1 MGLFSSKKKTVRGV
15 SISRLIEDD
24 SYKNPASEGVYDA
37 VTSGSDMAATIRSH
51 VTGSYFRRYEQI
63 HNYASNGRYTFGNIE
78 ELDVKENTEANIR
91 DALQQY
97 VDSQL
102 GSGWTL
108 QDYQIDIPNH
118 LLFYYKVVHDS
129 YGYSSATNQGTHHN
143 IAMYLQDVQLN
154 YGTSF
159 TDAVD
164 ASLLNPI
171 GNPATGGQT
180 YTRTR
185 DMSRSHTP
193 YVVVPDEDLI
203 SGLNFA
209 VSTWIYRENL
219 GTDTTRTYTRETVE
233 DEWELVDTSTITTGK
248 LPTLPNTSM
257 IQLSTTSNTVT
268 VSETDTQRVT
278 LTSVGQVNEYTYTLH
293 YNFPRFLTFEEDHE
307 WLDEGDEANFEP
319 DAETEQDGMA
329 DVEYISMSAV
339 NAAGE
344 TEVLLYAIDSGEAY
358 IDDALEILTSLDI
371 GEYYPRIY
379 LRYDGVKMNK
389 DKKTKEFKSSK
400 RAINFLGLDYSSFI
414 DDMHESVGSVGDVKH
429 MYLQNCVTLEDMKN
443 SPLLREYGFRLLET
457 YFKTYAE
464 VGSNS
469 TGQINLAFTDKK
481 THSTFSVSNIIKQT
495 GQSTE
500 PNGFYLLEHERS
512 VPKAYMGTVIYELE
526 HVTEL
531 RFVKDGEYVSYMLI
545 DWKVHLRADGNNSTG
560 LGSGEQDRYLI
571 LDRAVLR
578 NSKFSMPEKNEIVA
592 KSINIVFVTV
602 KVVKKKWYQTGVFKV
617 IITIVAAVIAVV
629 LTVGTGGVAAMGAA
643 AFMKAVLIS
652 IAVSVAVGV
661 VIQIAVRL
669 LVKLGMDPK
678 IAAVVVIVAAIYT
691 GDISLTS
698 SSGTVTAQSVV
709 KAVNSA
715 YNVYSVGQ
723 QIELKQAAKHFE
735 GQMENLN
742 KMQDKLDDLQ
752 AEFYKNDNLLE
763 IAAYNYTRN
772 LAVGEGYDDFI
783 ERTTLIS
790 AVDTTLDYISY
801 YVDIQLNLNQAKS
814 VKTIW
819 EESINDHS
827 T

>member
-63 HNYASNGRYTFGNIE
+63 YNYTSNGNYTFGNIE

-91 DALQQY
+91 EALQQY
-97 VDSQL
+97 VASQL

-118 LLFYYKVVHDS
+118 LLFYYKIIQDS
-129 YGYSSATNQGTHHN
+129 YGFSSATNQGTHHS
-143 IAMYLQDVQLN
+143 IAMYLQDIQLN

-159 TDAVD
+159 TNAVD

-171 GNPATGGQT
+171 GHPATGGQT
-180 YTRTR
+180 YTRIR
-185 DMSRSHTP
+185 DMSRPHTP
-193 YVVVPDEDLI
+193 YVVVPDETLI

-209 VSTWIYRENL
+209 VSTWVYRENL
-219 GTDTTRTYTRETVE
+219 GTATTRTYSRETVG
-233 DEWELVDTSTITTGK
+233 DAWELVDTSTVTTGK

-257 IQLSTTSNTVT
+257 IQLTSTNNTVT
-268 VSETDTQRVT
+268 VSETATQKVT
-278 LTSVGQVNEYTYTLH
+278 LTSVGQVNEYTYTLR
-293 YNFPRFLTFEEDHE
+293 YNFPRFLTSEEDHE
-307 WLDEGDEANFEP
+307 WLDEGDEGNFEP
-319 DAETEQDGMA
+319 DAETEQSGMA
-329 DVEYISMSAV
+329 DVEYVSMSAV
-339 NAAGE
+339 NAAGG
-344 TEVLLYAIDSGEAY
+344 TEILLYAIDSGEAY
-358 IDDALEILTSLDI
+358 IDDALEIHTSLDI

-400 RAINFLGLDYSSFI
+400 RAINYLGLDYSSFI
-414 DDMHESVGSVGDVKH
+414 DDIHESVGSVGDVMH
-429 MYLQNCVTLEDMKN
+429 IYLQNCVTLEDMKT
-443 SPLLREYGFRLLET
+443 SALLREYGFRLLET

-464 VGSNS
+464 GGVNS
-469 TGQINLAFTDKK
+469 TGEINLAFTDKK
-481 THSTFSVSNIIKQT
+481 THSTFSVTNITKQT
-495 GQSTE
+495 GASTE
-500 PNGFYLLEHERS
+500 PNGFYLLEPVRLAPK
-512 VPKAYMGTVIYELE
+512 VPMGVEQVLD
-526 HVTEL
+526 TEL
-531 RFVKDGEYVSYMLI
+531 RFVKDGEFTSYTMV
-545 DWKVHLRADGNNSTG
+545 DWKVHLRAEGNNSTG

-592 KSINIVFVTV
+592 KSINIIFITV
-602 KVVKKKWYQTGVFKV
+602 KVVKKKWYQTSIFK
-617 IITIVAAVIAVV
+617 IIIIIVAAIISVAI
-629 LTVGTGGVAAMGAA
+629 TVATSGTGAPGAA
-643 AFMKAVLIS
+643 AFMKAVLVAV
-652 IAVSVAVGV
+652 AVSVVVGV

-669 LVKLGMDPK
+669 LVKLGLDPRV
-678 IAAVVVIVAAIYT
+678 AAVIVLIAAIYT
-691 GDISLTS
+691 GNISLTNDA
-698 SSGTVTAQSVV
+698 GTITAQSVIR
-709 KAVNSA
+709 AVNSA
-715 YNVYSVGQ
+715 YDTYSVGQ
-723 QIELKQAAKHFE
+723 QMELKQAAKHFE
-735 GQMENLN
+735 GQMENLS

-752 AEFYKNDNLLE
+752 AEFYKNQNLLE

-772 LAVGEGYDDFI
+772 LAVGEEYDDFI
-783 ERTTLIS
+783 ERTTLVS

-819 EESINDHS
+819 EESINGQS
-827 T
+827 I

>member
-63 HNYASNGRYTFGNIE
+63 HNYASKGKYTFGNIE
-78 ELDVKENTEANIR
+78 ELDVKENTEAHIR
-91 DALQQY
+91 EALQQY

-118 LLFYYKVVHDS
+118 LLFYYKVIQDS
-129 YGYSSATNQGTHHN
+129 YGFSSATNQGTHYN
-143 IAMYLQDVQLN
+143 IAMYLQDIQLN

-159 TDAVD
+159 ADAVG

-185 DMSRSHTP
+185 DMGRPHTP

-233 DEWELVDTSTITTGK
+233 DEWELADTSTVTTGK

-257 IQLSTTSNTVT
+257 IQLTNTSNTVT

-278 LTSVGQVNEYTYTLH
+278 LTSEEEVNEYTYTLR
-293 YNFPRFLTFEEDHE
+293 YNFPRFLTSEEDHE
-307 WLDEGDEANFEP
+307 WLDEDDGDTYEP
-319 DAETEQDGMA
+319 NAETVQSGMA

-339 NAAGE
+339 NAAGK
-344 TEVLLYAIDSGEAY
+344 TKVLLYVIGSGKAY
-358 IDDALEILTSLDI
+358 IDDVLEIHTSLDI

-400 RAINFLGLDYSSFI
+400 RAVKYLGLDYSSFI
-414 DDMHESVGSVGDVKH
+414 DDIHEAVGSVGDVKH
-429 MYLQNCVTLEDMKN
+429 MYLQNCVTLEDLKS

-469 TGQINLAFTDKK
+469 TGEINLAFTDKK
-481 THSTFSVSNIIKQT
+481 THSTFSVSNITKQT
-495 GQSTE
+495 GTSTE
-500 PNGFYLLEHERS
+500 PNGFYLLEPERTILVS
-512 VPKAYMGTVIYELE
+512 LMPKQVLD
-526 HVTEL
+526 TEL
-531 RFVKDGEYVSYMLI
+531 RFVKDGEYISYTMV
-545 DWKVHLRADGNNSTG
+545 DWKVHLKAEGNNYTG
-560 LGSGEQDRYLI
+560 LGAGEQDRYLI

-578 NSKFSMPEKNEIVA
+578 KSNFSMPEKNEIVA
-592 KSINIVFVTV
+592 KSINMVFITV
-602 KVVKKKWYQTGVFKV
+602 KVVKKKWYQTGIFKAV
-617 IITIVAAVIAVV
+617 LMIAAAVISVAI
-629 LTVGTGGVAAMGAA
+629 TASTGGAGAGGAA
-643 AFMKAVLIS
+643 AFMKAVIIS
-652 IAVSVAVGV
+652 LTVSVTVGI
-661 VIQIAVRL
+661 VIQIAVKL
-669 LVKLGMDPK
+669 LVKLGLDPK
-678 IAAVVVIVAAIYT
+678 VAAIIVIVAAIFT
-691 GDISLTS
+691 GYISLTDGA
-698 SSGTVTAQSVV
+698 GTVTAKSVIT
-709 KAVNSA
+709 AVNSA
-715 YNVYSVGQ
+715 YDVYSVGQ
-723 QIELKQAAKHFE
+723 QIELKQAAKYYE
-735 GQMENLN
+735 EQMENLS
-742 KMQDKLDDLQ
+742 KMQDKLDVLQ
-752 AEFYKNDNLLE
+752 AEFYKNQNLLE

-783 ERTTLIS
+783 ERTTLVS

-819 EESINDHS
+819 EESINGQS
-827 T
+827 I

>member
-1 MGLFSSKKKTVRGV
+1 MGLFGSKKKTVRGV

-37 VTSGSDMAATIRSH
+37 VTSGSDLAATIRSH
-51 VTGSYFRRYEQI
+51 VTGSYFRKYEHI
-63 HNYASNGRYTFGNIE
+63 YNYASKGKYTFGSIE
-78 ELDVKENTEANIR
+78 ELDVKENTEAQIR
-91 DALQQY
+91 IALQQY

-118 LLFYYKVVHDS
+118 LLFYYKVIQDS
-129 YGYSSATNQGTHHN
+129 YGFSSATNQGTHHS
-143 IAMYLQDVQLN
+143 IAMYLQDIQLN

-159 TDAVD
+159 ADAVS

-185 DMSRSHTP
+185 DMSRPHTP
-193 YVVVPDEDLI
+193 YVIVSDEDLV

-209 VSTWIYRENL
+209 TSTWIYRETL
-219 GTDTTRTYTRETVE
+219 VTTTTSAYTRAAVE
-233 DEWELVDTSTITTGK
+233 DEWELVDTSTVITGE

-257 IQLSTTSNTVT
+257 TQINYTSNTAI
-268 VSETDTQRVT
+268 VSETATEKVT
-278 LTSVGQVNEYTYTLH
+278 LTSEVEVNKYTYTLH
-293 YNFPRFLTFEEDHE
+293 YNFPRFLTSEEDHE
-307 WLDEGDEANFEP
+307 WLVEADGDNFEP
-319 DAETEQDGMA
+319 DAETVQSGMA
-329 DVEYISMSAV
+329 AVEYISMSAV

-344 TEVLLYAIDSGEAY
+344 TEVLLYIIDSGEAY
-358 IDDALEILTSLDI
+358 IDDVLEIHTSLDI

-389 DKKTKEFKSSK
+389 EKNTKEFRSSK
-400 RAINFLGLDYSSFI
+400 RAVKYLGLDYSSFI
-414 DDMHESVGSVGDVKH
+414 DDIHEAVGSVGDVKH
-429 MYLQNCVTLEDMKN
+429 MYLQTCVTLEDMKN

-500 PNGFYLLEHERS
+500 PNGFYLLEHERA
-512 VPKAYMGTVIYELE
+512 VPIVYMGTVRFEAELD
-526 HVTEL
+526 TEL
-531 RFVKDGEYVSYMLI
+531 RFVKDGKYTSYMLI
-545 DWKVHLRADGNNSTG
+545 DWKVHLRAEGNNYTG
-560 LGSGEQDRYLI
+560 LGSKEPDRYLI

-578 NSKFSMPEKNEIVA
+578 NSKFTMPEKNEIVA
-592 KSINIVFVTV
+592 KSINLVFITV
-602 KVVKKKWYQTGVFKV
+602 KVVKKKWYQRGIFKAVLV
-617 IITIVAAVIAVV
+617 IAGAVISALV
-629 LTVGTGGVAAMGAA
+629 TVGTGGTGAPSAA
-643 AFMKAVLIS
+643 AFMKAVLVS
-652 IAVSVAVGV
+652 VAVSVVVGV

-669 LVKLGMDPK
+669 LVKLGLDPRV
-678 IAAVVVIVAAIYT
+678 AAVVVIVAAIYT
-691 GDISLTS
+691 GFISVTDGG
-698 SSGTVTAQSVV
+698 GTITAKSVI

-715 YNVYSVGQ
+715 YDVYNVGQ
-723 QIELKQAAKHFE
+723 QMELKQAAKYYE
-735 GQMENLN
+735 GQMENLS

-752 AEFYKNDNLLE
+752 AEFYKNQSLLE

-783 ERTTLIS
+783 ERTTLVS
-790 AVDTTLDYISY
+790 AVDVTLDYISY

-819 EESINDHS
+819 EESINGQS
-827 T
+827 I

>member
-51 VTGSYFRRYEQI
+51 VTGSYFRKYEHI
-63 HNYASNGRYTFGNIE
+63 YNYASKGKYTFGSIE
-78 ELDVKENTEANIR
+78 ELDVKENTEAQIQG
-91 DALQQY
+91 ALQQY

-118 LLFYYKVVHDS
+118 LLFYYKVIQDS
-129 YGYSSATNQGTHHN
+129 YGFSSATNQGTHHN
-143 IAMYLQDVQLN
+143 IAMYLQDIQLS

-159 TDAVD
+159 TNAAD
-164 ASLLNPI
+164 ASLLDPI
-171 GNPATGGQT
+171 GNPATGGET

-185 DMSRSHTP
+185 DMGRPHTP
-193 YVVVPDEDLI
+193 YVIVPDADLV

-219 GTDTTRTYTRETVE
+219 VTDITRTYTRAPVVGQWQLTG
-233 DEWELVDTSTITTGK
+233 TSTVTTGE

-257 IQLSTTSNTVT
+257 IQLSSTSNTVIVSQT
-268 VSETDTQRVT
+268 VTEKVT
-278 LTSVGQVNEYTYTLH
+278 LTSVSQVNEYTYMLR

-307 WLDEGDEANFEP
+307 WLDEDDGDNFEP
-319 DAETEQDGMA
+319 DAETVQSGMA

-344 TEVLLYAIDSGEAY
+344 MKVLLYTIDSGEAY

-389 DKKTKEFKSSK
+389 DKTSKEFKSSK
-400 RAINFLGLDYSSFI
+400 RAIKYLGLDYSSFI
-414 DDMHESVGSVGDVKH
+414 DDIHEAVGSVGDVKH

-443 SPLLREYGFRLLET
+443 NPLLREYGFRLLET

-481 THSTFSVSNIIKQT
+481 TNSTFSVANITKQT

-500 PNGFYLLEHERS
+500 PNGFYLLEPAK
-512 VPKAYMGTVIYELE
+512 PKE
-526 HVTEL
+526 HPLQKQEYNTEL
-531 RFVKDGEYVSYMLI
+531 RFVKDGEYTSYTMI
-545 DWKVHLRADGNNSTG
+545 GWKVHLRAEGNNSTG

-578 NSKFSMPEKNEIVA
+578 NSKFTMPEKNEIVA
-592 KSINIVFVTV
+592 KSINIVFITV
-602 KVVKKKWYQTGVFKV
+602 KVVKKKWYQRGAFKV
-617 IITIVAAVIAVV
+617 IITIAAAVISVV
-629 LTVGTGGVAAMGAA
+629 VTAGTGGVGAMGAA
-643 AFMKAVLIS
+643 AFMKAVLVS
-652 IAVSVAVGV
+652 IAVSVTVGV

-669 LVKLGMDPK
+669 LVKLGLDPRV
-678 IAAVVVIVAAIYT
+678 AAVVVIVAAIVT
-691 GDISLTS
+691 GYISVS
-698 SSGTVTAQSVV
+698 DGGGTITAQSVI

-715 YNVYSVGQ
+715 YNVYGVGQ
-723 QIELKQAAKHFE
+723 QMELKQAAKHFE
-735 GQMENLN
+735 GQMENLS

-752 AEFYKNDNLLE
+752 AEFYKNQNLLE

-783 ERTTLIS
+783 ERTTLVS
-790 AVDTTLDYISY
+790 AVDATLDYISY

-819 EESINDHS
+819 EESINGQS
-827 T
+827 I

>member
-15 SISRLIEDD
+15 SISRLIEDN

-51 VTGSYFRRYEQI
+51 VTGSYFRKYEHI
-63 HNYASNGRYTFGNIE
+63 YNYASKGKYTFGSIE

-91 DALQQY
+91 AVLQQY
-97 VDSQL
+97 IDSQL

-118 LLFYYKVVHDS
+118 LLFYYKVIQDS
-129 YGYSSATNQGTHHN
+129 HGFSSITNQGTHHN
-143 IAMYLQDVQLN
+143 IAMYLQDIQLS

-159 TDAVD
+159 ANAAD
-164 ASLLNPI
+164 ASLLDPI

-185 DMSRSHTP
+185 DMSRPHTS
-193 YVVVPDEDLI
+193 YVVVPDETLT

-219 GTDTTRTYTRETVE
+219 GTNTTKTYTRETVE
-233 DEWELVDTSTITTGK
+233 DEWELVDTTTVTTGE

-257 IQLSTTSNTVT
+257 IQLSNTSNTVT
-268 VSETDTQRVT
+268 VSETATQKIT
-278 LTSVGQVNEYTYTLH
+278 LTSEAQVNEYTYTLH
-293 YNFPRFLTFEEDHE
+293 YNFPRFLTSEEDHE
-307 WLDEGDEANFEP
+307 WLDEDNGDNFEP
-319 DAETEQDGMA
+319 DAETEQSGMA
-329 DVEYISMSAV
+329 DVEYITISAS

-344 TEVLLYAIDSGEAY
+344 TQVLLYVIDSGEAY
-358 IDDALEILTSLDI
+358 IDDALEIHTSLDI

-389 DKKTKEFKSSK
+389 DKTTKEFKSSRRVIK
-400 RAINFLGLDYSSFI
+400 YLGLNYSDFI
-414 DDMHESVGSVGDVKH
+414 DDIHESVGSVGDVVH

-481 THSTFSVSNIIKQT
+481 THSTFSVTEITKQT
-495 GQSTE
+495 GQTTE
-500 PNGFYLLEHERS
+500 PNGFYLLEQ
-512 VPKAYMGTVIYELE
+512 GLN
-526 HVTEL
+526 TEL
-531 RFVKDGEYVSYMLI
+531 RFVKDGEYTSYTMI
-545 DWKVHLRADGNNSTG
+545 NWEVHLRAEGNNYTG
-560 LGSGEQDRYLI
+560 LGSGEQDRYLM

-578 NSKFSMPEKNEIVA
+578 NSNFSMPKKNEIVA
-592 KSINIVFVTV
+592 KSINIVFITV
-602 KVVKKKWYQTGVFKV
+602 KVVKKKWYQRGIFKA
-617 IITIVAAVIAVV
+617 IIVIVAAVISAVV
-629 LTVGTGGVAAMGAA
+629 TVGTGGGGAAGAA
-643 AFMKAVLIS
+643 AFMKAVLVS
-652 IAVSVAVGV
+652 IAVSVTVGV

-669 LVKLGMDPK
+669 LVKLGLDPRV
-678 IAAVVVIVAAIYT
+678 AAVIVIIAAIYT
-691 GDISLTS
+691 GYISVS
-698 SSGTVTAQSVV
+698 DGGGAITAKSVI

-715 YNVYSVGQ
+715 YDVYSVGQ
-723 QIELKQAAKHFE
+723 QMELKQAAKHYE
-735 GQMENLN
+735 GQMENLS

-752 AEFYKNDNLLE
+752 AEFYKNQNLLE

-772 LAVGEGYDDFI
+772 LAVGEEYDDFI
-783 ERTTLIS
+783 ERTTLVS
-790 AVDTTLDYISY
+790 AVDVTLDYISY

-819 EESINDHS
+819 EESINGQS
-827 T
+827 I

>member
-1 MGLFSSKKKTVRGV
+1 MGLLSSKKKTVRGV

-51 VTGSYFRRYEQI
+51 VTGSYFRRYENI
-63 HNYASNGRYTFGNIE
+63 YNYASKGKYTFGSIE
-78 ELDVKENTEANIR
+78 ELDVKENTEAHIR
-91 DALQQY
+91 EALQQY
-97 VDSQL
+97 VDNQL
-102 GSGWTL
+102 GSGWTI

-118 LLFYYKVVHDS
+118 LLFYYKVIQDS
-129 YGYSSATNQGTHHN
+129 YGFSSATNQGTHYN

-154 YGTSF
+154 YGTTF
-159 TDAVD
+159 ANAVD

-180 YTRTR
+180 YTRIR
-185 DMSRSHTP
+185 DMGRPHTP
-193 YVVVPDEDLI
+193 YVVVPDEALI

-209 VSTWIYRENL
+209 ISTWIYRENL

-233 DEWELVDTSTITTGK
+233 DEWELVDTSTVTTGK

-257 IQLSTTSNTVT
+257 IQLSSTSNTVT

-307 WLDEGDEANFEP
+307 WLDEDDEGNYEP
-319 DAETEQDGMA
+319 DAETEQNGMA

-358 IDDALEILTSLDI
+358 IDDALEIHTSLDI

-389 DKKTKEFKSSK
+389 DKKTKEFRSSK
-400 RAINFLGLDYSSFI
+400 RAVNFLGLDYSSFI
-414 DDMHESVGSVGDVKH
+414 DDIHESVGSVGDVKH

-443 SPLLREYGFRLLET
+443 NPLLREYGFRLLET

-469 TGQINLAFTDKK
+469 TGEIILAFTDKK
-481 THSTFSVSNIIKQT
+481 THSTFSVTEITKQT
-495 GQSTE
+495 GQSAE
-500 PNGFYLLEHERS
+500 PDGFYLLEPAK
-512 VPKAYMGTVIYELE
+512 PKEYPLQKQEYN
-526 HVTEL
+526 TEL
-531 RFVKDGEYVSYMLI
+531 RFVKDGEYISYTMI
-545 DWKVHLRADGNNSTG
+545 DWKVHLRAEGNNSTG
-560 LGSGEQDRYLI
+560 LGSGEEDRYLI

-578 NSKFSMPEKNEIVA
+578 NSKFTMPEKNEIVA
-592 KSINIVFVTV
+592 KSINIIFVTV

-629 LTVGTGGVAAMGAA
+629 VTAGTGGVGAMGAA
-643 AFMKAVLIS
+643 AFMKAVLVA
-652 IAVSVAVGV
+652 IAVNVAVGV

-669 LVKLGMDPK
+669 LVKLGMDPNV
-678 IAAVVVIVAAIYT
+678 AAVVVIIAAIVT
-691 GDISLTS
+691 GNISVTDGA
-698 SSGTVTAQSVV
+698 GTVTAQSVIR
-709 KAVNSA
+709 AVNSA

-723 QIELKQAAKHFE
+723 HLELKQAAKHFE
-735 GQMENLN
+735 EQMENLS

-783 ERTTLIS
+783 ERTTLVS

-819 EESINDHS
+819 EESINGQS
-827 T
+827 I

>member
-15 SISRLIEDD
+15 SISRLIEDS

-51 VTGSYFRRYEQI
+51 VTGSYFRRYEHI
-63 HNYASNGRYTFGNIE
+63 YNYASKGRYAFGSIT
-78 ELDVKENTEANIR
+78 ELDVKENIEGNIR
-91 DALQQY
+91 GVLQQY

-118 LLFYYKVVHDS
+118 LLFYYKVIQDS
-129 YGYSSATNQGTHHN
+129 HGFSSVTNQGTHHN
-143 IAMYLQDVQLN
+143 IAMYLQDIQLS

-159 TDAVD
+159 TNAVD

-185 DMSRSHTP
+185 DMDRPHTP
-193 YVVVPDEDLI
+193 YVIVPDADLV

-209 VSTWIYRENL
+209 ISTWVYRENL
-219 GTDTTRTYTRETVE
+219 ETDTTRTYTRATAE
-233 DEWELVDTSTITTGK
+233 DEWELTSTSTVTAGE
-248 LPTLPNTSM
+248 LPALPNTSM
-257 IQLSTTSNTVT
+257 TQLTYTSNTTV
-268 VSETDTQRVT
+268 VSETDTEKVT
-278 LTSVGQVNEYTYTLH
+278 LTSEVRVNEYIYTLR
-293 YNFPRFLTFEEDHE
+293 YNFPRFLTSEEDHE
-307 WLDEGDEANFEP
+307 WLDEDDGDIYEP
-319 DAETEQDGMA
+319 DVETVQSGMV

-344 TEVLLYAIDSGEAY
+344 IKVLLYAIDSGEAY
-358 IDDALEILTSLDI
+358 IDDALEIHTSLNI

-379 LRYDGVKMNK
+379 LRYDGIKMNK
-389 DKKTKEFKSSK
+389 DKNTKEFKSSK
-400 RAINFLGLDYSSFI
+400 RIIKYLGLDYSSFI
-414 DDMHESVGSVGDVKH
+414 DDIHESVGSVGSVKH
-429 MYLQNCVTLEDMKN
+429 IYLQNCVTLEDMKN

-481 THSTFSVSNIIKQT
+481 THSTFSVTEITKQT

-500 PNGFYLLEHERS
+500 PNGVYLLEPVRTIL
-512 VPKAYMGTVIYELE
+512 VGLTPKQVLD
-526 HVTEL
+526 TEL
-531 RFVKDGEYVSYMLI
+531 RFVKDGEYISYIMV
-545 DWKVHLRADGNNSTG
+545 DWKVHLRAEGNNYTG
-560 LGSGEQDRYLI
+560 LGAGEQDRYLI

-578 NSKFSMPEKNEIVA
+578 NSKFTMPEKNEIVA
-592 KSINIVFVTV
+592 KSINIVFITV
-602 KVVKKKWYQTGVFKV
+602 KVVKTKWYQRGIFKAV
-617 IITIVAAVIAVV
+617 LIIVAAVISVAI
-629 LTVGTGGVAAMGAA
+629 TAATGGAGAGGAA
-643 AFMKAVLIS
+643 AFMKAVL
-652 IAVSVAVGV
+652 VSVAVSITVGV
-661 VIQIAVRL
+661 VVQIAVKL
-669 LVKLGMDPK
+669 LVKLGLDPRV
-678 IAAVVVIVAAIYT
+678 AAIVVIVAAIYT
-691 GDISLTS
+691 GYISLS
-698 SSGTVTAQSVV
+698 DGGGMITAKSVI

-715 YNVYSVGQ
+715 YDIYSVGQ
-723 QIELKQAAKHFE
+723 QMELKQAVKHFE
-735 GQMENLN
+735 GQMENLS

-752 AEFYKNDNLLE
+752 AEFYKNQNLLE

-783 ERTTLIS
+783 ERTTLVS

-819 EESINDHS
+819 EESINGQS
-827 T
+827 I